1 MDIDGMGDKIVDAL
15 VDEGLIKN
23 VADLYSLTFD
33 QVVKLDRFAEKSA
46 QNLID
51 SITSSKQAELARML
65 YGLGIPQ
72 VGESTA
78 EQLANTFGNL
88 DTLKEVNVEVLE
100 VLPDIGPIVA
110 ESVVR
115 FFADKINQEV
125 IDALMDRGVRYDA
138 IIVDELPD
146 PESLPLNGKTIVL
159 TGALQNL
166 SRSEAK
172 KELQSLGAKVSG
184 SVSKKTDIVV
194 VGTDAGSKAVKAQ
207 ELGIDMIDEAGLI
220 TLLNT

>member
-1 MDIDGMGDKIVDAL
+1 
-15 VDEGLIKN
+15 
-23 VADLYSLTFD
+23 
-33 QVVKLDRFAEKSA
+33 VVKLDRFAEKSA